1 MHITVSTALLL
12 ISTITTSFVYGASIS
27 KDTSS
32 SVIRL
37 PLRKSAKNLDVIT
50 AQRKRSIEKRD
61 PFEATLYNDG
71 GSQYL
76 VDVGIGTPL
85 QKFTVTLDTGR

>member
-12 ISTITTSFVYGASIS
+12 VSTAATSFVYGASLS
-27 KDTSS
+27 EDTTS

-37 PLRKSAKNLDVIT
+37 PLRRSARNLDVLT
-50 AQRKRSIEKRD
+50 AHRKRSIEKRD
-61 PFEATLYNDG
+61 PFETTLYNDG

-85 QKFTVTLDTGR
+85 QNFTVTLDTGR

>member
-1 MHITVSTALLL
+1 MHITASTALLL
-12 ISTITTSFVYGASIS
+12 VSTAATSFVYGDSLS
-27 KDTSS
+27 QDTS

-37 PLRKSAKNLDVIT
+37 PLRRSARNLDVLT

-61 PFEATLYNDG
+61 PFETTLYNDG

-85 QKFTVTLDTGR
+85 QNFTVTLDTGR